1 MAEYDL
7 ILRGGLVVTGSDEF
21 HGDVAVRDGIIQA
34 LGRDLGNAF
43 EEYDCTGRILF
54 PGGVDTHVHLDQPAP
69 GASMCDD
76 FATGTASALAGGT
89 TTVVCFAWQEAG
101 QSLRSVR
108 DAYLERARAGS
119 RIDFAFHLAVTDPT
133 PQVVDRELPELVRSG
148 DRSVKIFMTYD
159 GVRLLDGDIL
169 RILQRAADSE
179 ALVCVHAEHHELI
192 AWLTEQLVSAGHTAP
207 KYHAVAKPMLAE
219 KEAVSRIVALAE
231 ATGAHLQVFH
241 VSGADSASVVADARA
256 RGLPVSAETCPH
268 YLVLTAD
275 DLDRPGF
282 EGAKFVFGP
291 PARTKADQEALW
303 RHIRN
308 GVIDVISSDHSP
320 FRFDDAKGKK
330 VGGED
335 APFHKIPN
343 GIPGLAA
350 RLPVLFTEG
359 VSKGRISLC
368 DFVNLTATTPAKR
381 FGLFPR
387 KGAMAVGS
395 DADIVV
401 FDPDARVRITNELM
415 HHGSD
420 YTPFEG
426 YECRGYPTATFLRG
440 RLAYDGGRVL
450 SEPGAGRYLAR
461 SAAPPISTAD
471 GASRQPIMEPPDRA
485 IN

>member
-7 ILRGGLVVTGSDEF
+7 VLRGGLIVTGSDEF
-21 HGDVAVRDGIIQA
+21 HGDIAVRDGVIQA
-34 LGRDLGNAF
+34 IGRDLGGSSQD
-43 EEYDCTGRILF
+43 YDCTGRLLF

-69 GASMCDD
+69 GASMCDNFD
-76 FATGTASALAGGT
+76 TGTASALAGGT

-108 DAYLERARAGS
+108 DSYLERGRAGARS
-119 RIDFAFHLAVTDPT
+119 DFAFHLAITDPT
-133 PQVVDRELPELVRSG
+133 PEVIDRELPDLVRLG
-148 DRSVKIFMTYD
+148 DRSVKVFMTYD

-169 RILQRAADSE
+169 RILRQAADSD

-192 AWLTEQLVSAGHTAP
+192 VWLTEQLVNAGHTAP
-207 KYHAVAKPMLAE
+207 KYHALAKPMLAE
-219 KEAVSRIVALAE
+219 REAVNRVVALAE
-231 ATGAHLQVFH
+231 ATGAKLQIFH
-241 VSGADSASVVADARA
+241 VSGAESASVVADAQA

-291 PARTKADQEALW
+291 PARTKSDQEALW

-320 FRFDDAKGKK
+320 FRFDDVRGKK
-330 VGGED
+330 VAGDD
-335 APFHKIPN
+335 ASFHRIPN

-359 VSKGRISLC
+359 VSKGRIGLSE
-368 DFVNLTATTPAKR
+368 FVNLTATTPAKR

-387 KGAMAVGS
+387 KGSIAVGS

-401 FDPDARVRITNELM
+401 FDPDARVRITNDRM

-426 YECRGYPTATFLRG
+426 YECHGYPIATFLRG
-440 RLAYDGGRVL
+440 QLAFDGGRVL
-450 SEPGAGRYLAR
+450 SAPGTGRYLAR
-461 SAAPPISTAD
+461 PTHSPNSAAGRTS
-471 GASRQPIMEPPDRA
+471 
-485 IN
+485 